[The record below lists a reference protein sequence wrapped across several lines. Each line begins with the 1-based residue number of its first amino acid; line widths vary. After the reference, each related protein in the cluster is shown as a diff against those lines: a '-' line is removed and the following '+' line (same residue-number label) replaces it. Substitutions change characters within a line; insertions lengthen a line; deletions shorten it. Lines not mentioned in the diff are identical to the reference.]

1 MDLILSKNTH
11 FHLQHVNKLQNKKIL
26 IQRMYVLV
34 SHKLAFEFIWDT
46 DDDKFFWVL
55 GDFSILS

>member
-46 DDDKFFWVL
+46 DDDKFF
-55 GDFSILS
+55 